1 MPKYSFLL
9 IVLALVLLA
18 AIGINY
24 WPTQHVTS
32 QTTASKPFSPAEE
45 QQDLQIAEDLI
56 KSNQPDDALKIVFKH
71 KKEIELFSDSGKKWA
86 ELFIQANE
94 INKDSGQLAALYE
107 FFPQAFNG
115 HEKAILL
122 VSENFL
128 IQGKTREFQKLREEW
143 KGKETRKD
151 AWLILDGD
159 LLLLQGKRTEAID
172 LLNSETFEG
181 KADTPRLIRLA
192 LLNVSEQ
199 PKVAWDYLQEAY
211 KKDPTNP
218 EVHSYRAKL
227 LEAVGKNSLAI
238 TEYIAAVQADPKNIY
253 LKDQLAEFLLRN
265 KQYAQALQIWTE
277 NLKAPSVDVVWI
289 KDLFWSKV
297 LTPVKFDFTTVTP
310 PQSKLQG
317 YIDYLIALKP
327 GQYWDK
333 AAFEKLPESSKILKS
348 QQSTFWLRLIQ
359 AFKDKNETEAATLLQ
374 NNIFST
380 VSVNPALEQGLKR
393 ILNYRKNGTLALPE
407 DSTQV
412 ANLQLLQTQNQ
423 NQTFFDK
430 LNNLAKDKSAAI
442 PADLEALLKSDL
454 AIPAAFLSTDWYE
467 VALQLNQTKVI
478 PSNMPEWLAYGFTLA
493 TQANRGNMEALEF
506 ATKQTQTPSMAL
518 LTSELLIGSG
528 SADSAIDI
536 LNKLA
541 DKNDL
546 AGARASWLLAMIYIE
561 KGKLKEAQDAVNRS
575 EILSKEVLGKET
587 LAKIALLEKNE
598 ALADQIYTSIEKQS
612 PEAKSYLARKA
623 FSEKNW
629 TRARELTTELLQQ
642 YPTNALLQENLKK
655 IEEEE
660 KKGS

>member
-24 WPTQHVTS
+24 WPTQHVTNP
-32 QTTASKPFSPAEE
+32 TVAKPYSAAEE

-56 KSNQPDDALKIVFKH
+56 KSNQPEDALKIIFKH
-71 KKEIELFSDSGKKWA
+71 KKEIELFSESGKKWA

-94 INKDSGQLAALYE
+94 QSKDSAQLAALYE
-107 FFPQAFNG
+107 FYPQAFNG

-122 VSENFL
+122 VGENFL
-128 IQGKTREFQKLREEW
+128 IQGKTREFQKLRDDW

-159 LLLLQGKRTEAID
+159 LLLLQGKRTEAMD
-172 LLNSETFEG
+172 LLTSETFEG

-192 LLNVSEQ
+192 LLNVNEQ
-199 PKVAWDYLQEAY
+199 PKVAWDYLQEAA
-211 KKDPTNP
+211 KKDPNNP

-227 LEAVGKNSLAI
+227 LEAVGKNSLAL
-238 TEYIAAVQADPKNIY
+238 TEYIAAIQADQKNIY

-265 KQYAQALQIWTE
+265 KQYPQALQIWTD
-277 NLKAPSVDVVWI
+277 NLKAPSVDAVWI
-289 KDLFWSKV
+289 KDLFWSKA
-297 LTPVKFDFTTVTP
+297 LIPVKFDFTSLTP

-327 GQYWDK
+327 GQYWDR
-333 AAFEKLPESSKILKS
+333 AAFEKLPESSRILKT
-348 QQSTFWLRLIQ
+348 QQTTFWLRLIQ
-359 AFKDKNETEAATLLQ
+359 AFKDKNEDEALNLLQ
-374 NNIFST
+374 SNIFNT
-380 VSVNPALEQGLKR
+380 VSVNPALETGLKR
-393 ILNYRKNGTLALPE
+393 ILNYRKNGTLSLPE

-412 ANLQLLQTQNQ
+412 ANLQLLQNQNK

-430 LNNLAKDKSAAI
+430 LNNLAKDKSATI
-442 PADLEALLKSDL
+442 PPDLDALLKSDL

-467 VALQLNQTKVI
+467 VALQLNPVRVI
-478 PSNMPEWLAYGFTLA
+478 PENMPEWIAYGFTLA

-506 ATKQTQTPSMAL
+506 ATKQKQSPSMSL
-518 LTSELLIGSG
+518 LTAELLIGSG

-536 LNKLA
+536 LNKLTA
-541 DKNDL
+541 KDDL

-561 KGKLKEAQDAVNRS
+561 KGKLNEAREAVNHS
-575 EILSKEVLGKET
+575 SLLSKEILGQET
-587 LAKIALLEKNE
+587 LAKIALLEKND

-623 FSEKNW
+623 FSEKKW
-629 TRARELTTELLQQ
+629 DRARELTVELLKQ
-642 YPTNALLQENLKK
+642 YPTNTLLQDNLKK
-655 IEEEE
+655 IDEEQ